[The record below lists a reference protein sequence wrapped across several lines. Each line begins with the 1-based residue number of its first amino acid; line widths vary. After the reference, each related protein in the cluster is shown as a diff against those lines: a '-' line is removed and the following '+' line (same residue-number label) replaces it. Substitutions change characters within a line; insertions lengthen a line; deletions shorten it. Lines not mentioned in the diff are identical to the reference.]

1 MGMGFRG
8 LALCALF
15 GLAAVGPVQAADVH
29 LRGHWQQFIDE
40 EDSLVG
46 VLSRDEEGEA
56 VAAELYLQAFRNG
69 VAIGEEVHRFA
80 LPETVRLF
88 AIPLEDDVDCYRVL
102 GVVGLDAEDEPV
114 SAQDDSPPGR
124 GECDAPDPLPVDNLL
139 AS

>member
-1 MGMGFRG
+1 MDLGFRG
-8 LALCALF
+8 LALCCLF
-15 GLAAVGPVQAADVH
+15 GLSAVGPVQAADVH

-114 SAQDDSPPGR
+114 SAQDDSPPGT
-124 GECDAPDPLPVDNLL
+124 GECDAPDSLPAGALL
-139 AS
+139 PS

>member
-1 MGMGFRG
+1 MRVDFRHLVLCCLLG
-8 LALCALF
+8 L
-15 GLAAVGPVQAADVH
+15 LAIDPAHAADVH

-46 VLSRDEEGEA
+46 VLSRDEEGDA
-56 VAAELYLQAFRNG
+56 VAAELHLQAYRNG

-102 GVVGLDAEDEPV
+102 GVIGLDAEGERV
-114 SAQDDSPPGR
+114 STKDDSPSAKD
-124 GECDAPDPLPVDNLL
+124 ECDAPESLPVGVLQPI
-139 AS
+139 